1 MRCYPPATLQKT
13 RSWAGGLQD
22 GLSSRPHGAV
32 LQRKQ
37 QMSDLWV
44 WLQPNRLFL
53 PRELWQVKRRNLH
66 GLAFVHGG
74 RGRCA
79 PWCMAESG
87 AVIYL
92 LTKDCIKNKSWK
104 VTSWMP
110 CTCWAEGQGSCS
122 FSVYE
127 HRPLAQEMLNIK
139 GHSLNCPTYLA
150 GLAGRGLTPGC
161 EDNMKAKEGSLLAT
175 CRFIPSPFVEQ
186 SGGLLLATFD
196 WLPPGWDSVSHDRL
210 HQHIHQLLRLAFPLL
225 DPALRTSLQKD
236 LARGWFCPAAT
247 KGLKSRHVTFLPMS
261 QHIHLHALC

>member
-1 MRCYPPATLQKT
+1 MRCYPPAMLQKT

-37 QMSDLWV
+37 QMSDLRV

-161 EDNMKAKEGSLLAT
+161 EDNMKAKGGSLLAT
-175 CRFIPSPFVEQ
+175 CRFHSKSVCGAIRWFAFGYFWLTSTWLRFSQ
-186 SGGLLLATFD
+186 SWQTT
-196 WLPPGWDSVSHDRL
+196 PTHT
-210 HQHIHQLLRLAFPLL
+210 
-225 DPALRTSLQKD
+225 PALETSLPIPWPSSED
-236 LARGWFCPAAT
+236 IFAERPCTWM
-247 KGLKSRHVTFLPMS
+247 VLP
-261 QHIHLHALC
+261 CCN